1 MPSPGAESSPP
12 ARPLLDVPRFIT
24 DISNTGYD
32 YLSNVS
38 CPSDEEIW
46 TSGDNEIMKLYN
58 MKGELLKTI
67 QTKSGNMPADIAV
80 TRSGGLVYTDRRDRS
95 INLVSGTQIQ
105 TLITLWGWK
114 PDGLCST
121 SSGDLLVIVTSD
133 DEEQTKVLRYS
144 GSREKQTIQRDD
156 QGNPLY
162 TSDNYIKKHRNTE

>member
-1 MPSPGAESSPP
+1 MSRCLRIKINREELLKQFGSINPLSIETEEQGYTVPSPGAESSPP

-38 CPSDEEIW
+38 CLSDEEIW

-58 MKGELLKTI
+58 MKGELLKSI

-80 TRSGGLVYTDRRDRS
+80 TRSGDTDTDHT
-95 INLVSGTQIQ
+95 IG
-105 TLITLWGWK
+105 GK

-133 DEEQTKVLRYS
+133 DEE
-144 GSREKQTIQRDD
+144 
-156 QGNPLY
+156 
-162 TSDNYIKKHRNTE
+162 